1 MLCVSYAANFEQLEF
16 NGIGKQEPQNI
27 FYAPFQKLV

>member
-16 NGIGKQEPQNI
+16 NGIGKQPQNI